1 MGNRGP
7 VSLAE
12 LVDRSVGIA
21 SGIIDLLENDPALS
35 SRPSIK
41 AAAARAKGVAGHAGK
56 PPGRT
61 ALSAR
66 LHRDHRFMWSSSP
79 A

>member
-1 MGNRGP
+1 MGQRGP

-21 SGIIDLLENDPALS
+21 GEIIELLESDPAVR

-41 AAAARAKGVAGHAGK
+41 AATERAKLLRATLANR
-56 PPGRT
+56 PIGR
-61 ALSAR
+61 R
-66 LHRDHRFMWSSSP
+66 
-79 A
+79 

>member
-21 SGIIDLLENDPALS
+21 SEIIDLLENDPALS

-41 AAAARAKGVAGHAGK
+41 AAAARARELRDTLVNR
-56 PPGRT
+56 PVGR
-61 ALSAR
+61 R
-66 LHRDHRFMWSSSP
+66 
-79 A
+79 